1 MPIPHLPL
9 SRLLSPRSGA
19 RLAGASALVLM
30 LALGA
35 ASAQAQFNGNTSND
49 LTSQES
55 TDVGDINSPTA
66 GNVAGDSSSASSSAT
81 TRLRQNGNARSASR
95 QGDQPEP
102 RGSYYRKPAYQPSEF
117 ERYVQRRATEM
128 QRQGRPQDADLE
140 TDADLEQT
148 SSQSRDRDTTDGTRN
163 VDIRPPRPVATVQ
176 VRRFG
181 ANLVTDDSSYV
192 SQDPLPAIP
201 GDYIVRPG
209 DELRLAIWGTVDADL
224 RLTVE
229 RDGTVTVPRVG
240 SIRVAGLR
248 NSELEDA
255 VSRRVGRVF
264 KNFQLSATLGQVRA
278 IRVFVGGYVLRPG
291 SVTVSGLSSIL
302 HTLMR
307 AGGPS
312 ASGSFRDIHLRRG
325 GREIAVF
332 DLYDLLLK
340 GNRDTD
346 ALVQPDDVIFVGPV
360 GAQVGVLGSVNQQA
374 IYELKPGETLADVLA
389 MAGGFSAVG
398 DRRRVSL
405 ERLADRSTGRVVELP
420 LPAHLGD
427 ALASGDIVQVFS
439 VIAASLPQE
448 VQNEH
453 VRIEGEVA
461 HPGDYILPPG
471 SRISDA
477 LRIAGGMTGAAYPYG
492 TEFSRESVRKEQQ
505 INYERALRDLETD
518 MSKNQASQR
527 VTSSEE
533 LASQNATA
541 AANARLLNRLREV
554 RPTGR
559 VVLQLA
565 PDAKELPDLALE
577 DGDTLHIPTRSSSV
591 GIFGSVFTT
600 GSFVYEPDHTT
611 EQYLALAGGP
621 TRGADKDSIFVLR
634 ANGSVISARQG
645 ATFWHAG
652 NNLGSAVVQA
662 GDTIFVPE
670 QTNKSTFVQSAKD
683 WTQILYQFG
692 LGLAGIHALGL

>member
-1 MPIPHLPL
+1 MPISRLPH
-9 SRLLSPRSGA
+9 SRLLPSRPGV
-19 RLAGASALVLM
+19 RLAGACALALA
-30 LALGA
+30 LALGTVTA
-35 ASAQAQFNGNTSND
+35 RAQFNGNTSND
-49 LTSQES
+49 LTSQDS
-55 TDVGDINSPTA
+55 TDIGDINSTPLPSTSGASTGQAA
-66 GNVAGDSSSASSSAT
+66 GGT
-81 TRLRQNGNARSASR
+81 TQLRQGSSTRSGSR

-102 RGSYYRKPAYQPSEF
+102 RGSFYRKTPYQPSEF
-117 ERYVQRRATEM
+117 ERYVQRRAIEM
-128 QRQGRPQDADLE
+128 QSQGRTQEVDVEL
-140 TDADLEQT
+140 DLEQN
-148 SSQSRDRDTTDGTRN
+148 QAQPRDRDTTDGTRSSET
-163 VDIRPPRPVATVQ
+163 RTPRASATVQ

-209 DELRLAIWGTVDADL
+209 DELRLNIWGTVDADL
-224 RLTVE
+224 RLIVE
-229 RDGTVTVPRVG
+229 RDGNITVPRVG

-248 NSELEDA
+248 SSELEEA
-255 VSRRVGRVF
+255 ISRRVGRTF
-264 KNFQLSATLGQVRA
+264 RNFQLSVTLGQVRA

-302 HTLMR
+302 HTIMR

-325 GREIAVF
+325 GKEVAVF

-360 GAQVGVLGSVNQQA
+360 GPQVAVLGSVNQQA
-374 IYELKPGETLADVLA
+374 IYELRSGETLADALA
-389 MAGGFSAVG
+389 MAGGFNAVG

-405 ERLADRSTGRVVELP
+405 ERLADRNTGRVVELP
-420 LPAHLGD
+420 LPAHLAD
-427 ALASGDIVQVFS
+427 PLAAGDIIQAFS
-439 VIAASLPQE
+439 VIAAALPQGA
-448 VQNEH
+448 QNEH
-453 VRIEGEVA
+453 VRVEGEGA

-471 SRISDA
+471 SRIADA
-477 LRIAGGMTGAAYPYG
+477 LRAAGGMTSAAYPYG
-492 TEFSRESVRKEQQ
+492 TEFSRESVRKQQ
-505 INYERALRDLETD
+505 QVNYERALRDLETD

-541 AANARLLNRLREV
+541 AANAKLLNRLREV

-559 VVLQLA
+559 VVLQMP
-565 PDAKELPDLALE
+565 PDATALPDLPLE

-600 GSFVYEPDHTT
+600 GSFVYEPSHTT

-652 NNLGSAVVQA
+652 NNLSSTVVQA

-670 QTNKSTFVQSAKD
+670 QTNKSTFVQDAKD

>member
-1 MPIPHLPL
+1 MH
-9 SRLLSPRSGA
+9 RAA
-19 RLAGASALVLM
+19 RVAGATALAAM

-35 ASAQAQFNGNTSND
+35 ASARAQFNGNTGND

-55 TDVGDINSPTA
+55 TDVGDINSNGTSGA
-66 GNVAGDSSSASSSAT
+66 GTGSNGQTPGAT
-81 TRLRQNGNARSASR
+81 TRLQQGNASRTTNR
-95 QGDQPEP
+95 QGDQSESRSPF
-102 RGSYYRKPAYQPSEF
+102 YRNPPYQPSEF

-128 QRQGRPQDADLE
+128 QSQGRTQE
-140 TDADLEQT
+140 VDLEQNQ
-148 SSQSRDRDTTDGTRN
+148 SQTQGRDRDADGTDSMRSGESRAMRN
-163 VDIRPPRPVATVQ
+163 ATATVQ

-201 GDYIVRPG
+201 GDYVVRPG
-209 DELRLAIWGTVDADL
+209 DELRLTIWGSVDADL

-229 RDGTVTVPRVG
+229 RDGTVAVPRVG
-240 SIRVAGLR
+240 SIRVAGLHA
-248 NSELEDA
+248 SELEA
-255 VSRRVGRVF
+255 AIGSRVGRTF
-264 KNFQLSATLGQVRA
+264 KNFQLSATLGRVRA
-278 IRVFVGGYVLRPG
+278 IRAFVGGYVQRPG

-302 HTLMR
+302 HTIMR

-325 GREIAVF
+325 GHEVAVF

-360 GAQVGVLGSVNQQA
+360 GPQVGVLGSVNQQA
-374 IYELKPGETLADVLA
+374 IYELKPGETLSDVLD

-405 ERLADRSTGRVVELP
+405 ERLADRNSGRVVELA
-420 LPAHLGD
+420 LPAHLHD

-453 VRIEGEVA
+453 VRVEGEVA

-471 SRISDA
+471 SRIADA
-477 LRIAGGMTGAAYPYG
+477 LRAAGGMTSAAYPYG
-492 TEFSRESVRKEQQ
+492 TEFSRESVRKQQ
-505 INYERALRDLETD
+505 QVNYERALRDLETD

-565 PDAKELPDLALE
+565 PDATSLPDLVLE
-577 DGDTLHIPTRSSSV
+577 DGDTLNIPPRSSSV

-600 GSFVYEPDHTT
+600 GSFVYEPDHTAD
-611 EQYLALAGGP
+611 QYLALAGGP
-621 TRGADKDSIFVLR
+621 TRGADKDSIFMLR

-645 ATFWHAG
+645 ASFWRSNSGFG
-652 NNLGSAVVQA
+652 NAVVQA

-670 QTNKSTFVQSAKD
+670 QINKSTFVQDAKD

-692 LGLAGIHALGL
+692 LGLAGIKSLGL

>member
-1 MPIPHLPL
+1 MPILRPAV
-9 SRLLSPRSGA
+9 SRLSSTRSSR
-19 RLAGASALVLM
+19 RLAGAFALASM
-30 LALGA
+30 LALSA
-35 ASAQAQFNGNTSND
+35 LSAQAQFSGNTAND

-55 TDVGDINSPTA
+55 TDVSDVNASASTGA
-66 GNVAGDSSSASSSAT
+66 GTDSSGQTSSAT
-81 TRLRQNGNARSASR
+81 TRLRQTSPNSARGTNR
-95 QGDQPEP
+95 QGDQAEP
-102 RGSYYRKPAYQPSEF
+102 RNPFYRNPPYQPSEF
-117 ERYVQRRATEM
+117 ERYVQRRANEM
-128 QRQGRPQDADLE
+128 QSQGRTQDVDLE
-140 TDADLEQT
+140 LN
-148 SSQSRDRDTTDGTRN
+148 SSQGRDRDAGDSTRN
-163 VDIRPPRPVATVQ
+163 SESRTPRTPAPFQ

-201 GDYIVRPG
+201 GDYVVRAG
-209 DELRLAIWGTVDADL
+209 DELRVTIWGTVDADL

-229 RDGTVTVPRVG
+229 RDGNIAVPRVG
-240 SIRVAGLR
+240 SIRVAGLHA
-248 NSELEDA
+248 SELDDA
-255 VSRRVGRVF
+255 ITRRVGRTF
-264 KNFQLSATLGQVRA
+264 KNFQVATTLGQVRA

-302 HTLMR
+302 HTIMR

-325 GREIAVF
+325 GHEIAVF

-360 GAQVGVLGSVNQQA
+360 GPQAAILGSVNQQA
-374 IYELKPGETLADVLA
+374 IYELKPGESLADVLG

-398 DRRRVSL
+398 ERTRVSL
-405 ERLADRSTGRVVELP
+405 ERLADRNSGRVVELA
-420 LPAHLGD
+420 LPAHLHD

-439 VIAASLPQE
+439 VIASSLPQGM
-448 VQNEH
+448 QNEH
-453 VRIEGEVA
+453 VRVEGEVA

-471 SRISDA
+471 SRVADA
-477 LRIAGGMTGAAYPYG
+477 LRAAGGLTSSAYPYG
-492 TEFSRESVRKEQQ
+492 TEFSRESVRKAQQ
-505 INYERALRDLETD
+505 VNYERALRDLETD

-541 AANARLLNRLREV
+541 AANARLLNRLRDV

-559 VVLQLA
+559 VVLQIA
-565 PDAKELPDLALE
+565 PDSKILPDLALE
-577 DGDTLHIPTRSSSV
+577 DGDTLNIPTRSSSV
-591 GIFGSVFTT
+591 GIFGSVFNT
-600 GSFVYEPDHTT
+600 GSFVFEPDHTT

-621 TRGADKDSIFVLR
+621 TRGADKDSIFMLR

-645 ATFWHAG
+645 TSFWHS
-652 NNLGSAVVQA
+652 GSGFSSAIVQP

-670 QTNKSTFVQSAKD
+670 QTNKSTFVQDAKD

-692 LGLAGIHALGL
+692 LGLAGIKTLGL